1 MLSLCSFVTNIA
13 TAVLM
18 HEKNSYAWK
27 RKCCFDAVLFI
38 FHKAYCILLHDKKKK
53 YSECSMKL
61 FVMRAHF
68 RFCMHSYD
76 LLSDAET
83 MCEISLIHVKEG
95 VTSGRTTW

>member
-1 MLSLCSFVTNIA
+1 
-13 TAVLM
+13 
-18 HEKNSYAWK
+18 
-27 RKCCFDAVLFI
+27 
-38 FHKAYCILLHDKKKK
+38 
-53 YSECSMKL
+53 MKL